1 MPRPISNLGYVQLHL
16 PPILEAEVDAWSK
29 QGWAGVTQTT
39 HDLLSYWFNRDE
51 ETEERFY
58 FCQQRAVETVIYC
71 HEVLRIRTLRELY
84 EQLAPKALLQH
95 LPLRDEVESIPFPKY
110 SLKNRLWRLST
121 CRLCQLRCPLRF
133 AEAFNPPG
141 SYQNLLASQP
151 AYRIFRH
158 L

>member
-58 FCQQRAVETVIYC
+58 FSQQRAVETFIY
-71 HEVLRIRTLRELY
+71 
-84 EQLAPKALLQH
+84 
-95 LPLRDEVESIPFPKY
+95 
-110 SLKNRLWRLST
+110 

-141 SYQNLLASQP
+141 SYQNLLAGQP

-158 L
+158 LWL